1 MSSTKSKSAAPVKLT
16 EAKTLL
22 KAVAELKKAYAVS
35 EKTGKLSTKQI
46 AALPVWAAKETVSKT
61 VSKSLLSL
69 KKKADAIKAEEAK
82 EDKASTPAKKE
93 KKVAAV
99 EKKLKD
105 AAKKFGA
112 TLEKKAKAL
121 EKKIKKIEDSIQKKK
136 EKALAKKAKA
146 LAKKAKKSASSKK
159 SPNAKK
165 ARKSKKAVDSF
176 ATPMSF
182 WGGNSSPAS
191 FYDDENM

>member
-1 MSSTKSKSAAPVKLT
+1 MSSTKSKSASPVKLT

-22 KAVAELKKAYAVS
+22 KAVAELKRAYAVS

-46 AALPVWAAKETVSKT
+46 DALPVWAAKETVSKT

-69 KKKADAIKAEEAK
+69 GKKADAIKAAK
-82 EDKASTPAKKE
+82 AAKASTPAKKE

-112 TLEKKAKAL
+112 TLEKKEKAL
-121 EKKIKKIEDSIQKKK
+121 EKKIKKIEASIQKKK
-136 EKALAKKAKA
+136 EKALAKKAKESA
-146 LAKKAKKSASSKK
+146 KKKAKKSASSKK

-182 WGGNSSPAS
+182 WGGNSNSAS
-191 FYDDENM
+191 LSVYDDEM